1 MSTSA
6 LHFQKI
12 NQTLLLHCLPRTVRP
27 LGRGNQIRFQ
37 RRKYLKALCMS
48 LTTPFLFPFA
58 CLCCRILYPQSIP
71 LAKDVTWTPERIICK
86 QYSGHFQKKNV
97 QRPLSKKKK
106 VQRQQHISCR
116 SSSILPK
123 LMLLCPAMRLDVSV
137 PRRFHGASRRL
148 PSPHPTV

>member
-12 NQTLLLHCLPRTVRP
+12 NQTLLLHCLPSTVRP
-27 LGRGNQIRFQ
+27 LGKGNQIRFQ

-58 CLCCRILYPQSIP
+58 CLCCRILYLQSIP

-86 QYSGHFQKKNV
+86 QYSGHFQKKKSTAAATY
-97 QRPLSKKKK
+97 QLPQLLHPPEADAALPCHAFRCFCSTSLSWSK
-106 VQRQQHISCR
+106 
-116 SSSILPK
+116 SS
-123 LMLLCPAMRLDVSV
+123 
-137 PRRFHGASRRL
+137 
-148 PSPHPTV
+148 PSFPHPTV

>member
-12 NQTLLLHCLPRTVRP
+12 NQTLLLHCLPSTVRP
-27 LGRGNQIRFQ
+27 LGKGNQIRFQ

-48 LTTPFLFPFA
+48 LTAPFLFPFA
-58 CLCCRILYPQSIP
+58 CLCCRILYLQSIP

-86 QYSGHFQKKNV
+86 QYSGHFQKKKN
-97 QRPLSKKKK
+97 

-148 PSPHPTV
+148 PSPTPLFSLISTSQ